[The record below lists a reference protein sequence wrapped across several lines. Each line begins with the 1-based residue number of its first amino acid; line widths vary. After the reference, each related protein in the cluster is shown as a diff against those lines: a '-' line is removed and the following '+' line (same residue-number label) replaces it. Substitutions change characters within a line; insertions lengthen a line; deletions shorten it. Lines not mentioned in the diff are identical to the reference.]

1 MSIPTPMIAKPCIP
15 DALPLDQ
22 LNLRAIIGP
31 LGEANRALARYDGLL
46 QSLPNPSVLLSPIT
60 TNEAVLSSRIEGTQA
75 TLDEVLEHDA
85 GVEVPERRRGDI
97 EEVNNYRVAVQLAE
111 AALIDR
117 GLSLSL
123 VRELHQRLMQGVR
136 GLDKSPGAFRDDQ
149 NWIGRRGDPIATAR
163 FIPPDPTTMGG
174 ALLNWE
180 AYVRTVDED
189 PLLKAATAHA
199 QFEIIHP
206 FKDGNGRIGRMLI
219 PLILCKEGAL
229 SRPMFYL
236 SQYLEANREEY
247 YDRLLSITRTGD
259 WQAWIIFFL
268 GAVTAQAEVN
278 LRRAQRILELYK
290 TMHQRFAEATH
301 SQYAANAVEAFFARP
316 VIRAPDFM
324 DAAGFNHRVTA
335 NNMLRQLVDAD
346 LIQKVRAG
354 RGRQPAI
361 YAMAQ
366 LIAIADGRA

>member
-1 MSIPTPMIAKPCIP
+1 MIAKPCIP
-15 DALPLDQ
+15 KALPLDQ
-22 LNLRAIIGP
+22 LNLRAIIRP

-136 GLDKSPGAFRDDQ
+136 GLDKNPGAFRDDQ
-149 NWIGRRGDPIATAR
+149 NWIGRRGDPIETAR
-163 FIPPDPTTMGG
+163 FIPPDPITMGG

-219 PLILCKEGAL
+219 PLILCKENAL

-247 YDRLLSITRTGD
+247 YDRLLSITKTGD
-259 WQAWIIFFL
+259 WQAWITFFL
-268 GAVTAQAEVN
+268 GAVAAQAEVN

-301 SQYAANAVEAFFARP
+301 SQYAASAVEAFFARP

-324 DAAGFNHRVTA
+324 EAAGFNHRVTA
-335 NNMLRQLVDAD
+335 NNMLRQLEDAD
-346 LIQKVRAG
+346 LIQKVRVG